1 MIYFLIKYFNIKM
14 SYFLLKR
21 NVGNLKELTLV
32 NNESITYSGNCY
44 LVSELKNTHNRE
56 WIMYYDLYKL
66 VEKNEVSQ
74 RWDYN
79 EEYDRIMKDLISN
92 L

>member
-1 MIYFLIKYFNIKM
+1 M

-21 NVGNLKELTLV
+21 NFGNLKELTLV

>member
-1 MIYFLIKYFNIKM
+1 MIYFLIKFFNIKM

-44 LVSELKNTHNRE
+44 LVSELNNTNNRE

>member
-1 MIYFLIKYFNIKM
+1 M

-44 LVSELKNTHNRE
+44 LVSELNNTNNRE

>member
-1 MIYFLIKYFNIKM
+1 M

-21 NVGNLKELTLV
+21 NVGNLKKLTLV
-32 NNESITYSGNCY
+32 KNESITYSGNCY
-44 LVSELKNTHNRE
+44 LVSELNNTYNRE

-66 VEKNEVSQ
+66 VEKNEVNQ